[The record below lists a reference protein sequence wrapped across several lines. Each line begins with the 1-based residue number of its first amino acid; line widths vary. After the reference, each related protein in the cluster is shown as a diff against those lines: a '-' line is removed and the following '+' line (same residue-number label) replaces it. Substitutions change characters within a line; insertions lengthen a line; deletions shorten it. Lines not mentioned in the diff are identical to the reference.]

1 MKWIQAK
8 TILSGYAE
16 NNPWFGVNYN
26 MNIYK
31 GCNHGCIY
39 CDSRSSCYRVKDFDQ
54 VRAKENVLALLEREL
69 KSKRKTGVVG
79 LGAMSDPYNPFEKQ
93 YRLTRGTLER
103 INRFGY
109 GIAIATKSS
118 LIERDIDLLKEISQ
132 HSPVLIKITITAADD
147 ALCRKIEPHVSVSS
161 QRLRTIKKLSQEG
174 IFVGIL
180 CMPVLPFIE
189 DTEKNISDILDLAY
203 ENGAKFVYPK
213 FGVTL
218 RENQREWYFDKLD
231 VLFPSLKEEYIRY
244 YGNSY
249 ECISPKAKELWHVF
263 REKSN
268 QYGLLYKMDDI
279 VMAYKKPSQAVQ
291 LSWF

>member
-1 MKWIQAK
+1 
-8 TILSGYAE
+8 
-16 NNPWFGVNYN
+16 
-26 MNIYK
+26 
-31 GCNHGCIY
+31 
-39 CDSRSSCYRVKDFDQ
+39 
-54 VRAKENVLALLEREL
+54 LEREL

-79 LGAMSDPYNPFEKQ
+79 LGAMSDPYNPVEKQ
-93 YRLTRGTLER
+93 YHLTRGTLER

-109 GIAIATKSS
+109 GVAIATKSS

-132 HSPVLIKITITAADD
+132 HSPVLVKITITAADD

-161 QRLRTIKKLSQEG
+161 ERLRTIKKLSQEG

-189 DTEKNISDILDLAY
+189 DTEKNISEMLDLAY

-231 VLFPSLKEEYIRY
+231 MLFPLVKGEYIRY

-249 ECISPKAKELWHVF
+249 ECISPNAKDLWGVF
-263 REKSN
+263 REKCN
-268 QYGLLYKMDDI
+268 RYGLLYKMDDI